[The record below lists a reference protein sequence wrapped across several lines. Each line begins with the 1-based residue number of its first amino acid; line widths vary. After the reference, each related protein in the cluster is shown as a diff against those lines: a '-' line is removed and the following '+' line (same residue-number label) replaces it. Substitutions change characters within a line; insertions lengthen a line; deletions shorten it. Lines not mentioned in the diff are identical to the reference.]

1 MAMWSVTQTSAIA
14 GAASAARAQAST
26 VSRVDCG
33 PMLRS
38 TMPTRRRRPS
48 RCAPPL
54 SMVERT
60 WMTSPAHAPAE
71 PLPRP
76 RAVRAAAP
84 PRRSHVGTISLL
96 AAVAGVVVTRVVL
109 STTSLADAGWLHV
122 VAAGFEA
129 AVVGAL
135 ADWFAVTA
143 LFRHPLGI
151 PIPHTAIIP
160 AQKLR
165 LGRALGRFVANHVFT
180 PEEVARTLGRLDL
193 PGILHRF
200 LSDPEAARPAAQ
212 ALAGL

>member
-14 GAASAARAQAST
+14 GAESAARAQAST

-38 TMPTRRRRPS
+38 TMPTRMRRPS

-54 SMVERT
+54 SMVQRR

-109 STTSLADAGWLHV
+109 STTSLADAVWLHV

-129 AVVGAL
+129 AGVGAL
-135 ADWFAVTA
+135 ADWFAVTS

-160 AQKLR
+160 PRRAKITEGIVNMVQDEGLCPQGDGPPSRR
-165 LGRALGRFVANHVFT
+165 LGPSRAR
-180 PEEVARTLGRLDL
+180 
-193 PGILHRF
+193 
-200 LSDPEAARPAAQ
+200 
-212 ALAGL
+212 AG